1 MLKTSELMAF
11 AESSLITIPVRKRST
26 FSEQAS
32 LIIERRSLY
41 QQSKELQYKI
51 FINSRTYGEAT
62 KTKKEGFLTKVL
74 NVIKSIFEAI
84 AKAFGNFWN
93 WLRKLFKSKKLTQA
107 EEKISKLEKEIADLK
122 GEINKV
128 RERGLN
134 SVRKVSEE
142 KNKLKSELA
151 STKEN
156 AKNRE
161 EKMNEVI
168 VNLQKRV
175 DDKQAYIERLQ
186 KKLDT
191 SKGTNK
197 GTKNKNNQP
206 KTSVTSKPVKK
217 EDRSDNPRLKEWI
230 RTLKT
235 VSTRCKDT
243 SGYIIKFLYSTKEDL
258 MKVPEEGVKKI
269 GTYYLNGEKS
279 ADKSYLDNANEEFQK
294 FVDMSENIIS
304 DIEEGIIYLGK
315 DDAVEIWEIFKT
327 IQNDTFIKVSDITKL
342 TMQTITDTDPAF
354 AKQVNLVVES
364 TNKLHGNVQKI
375 VRESAKILTKL
386 FQTNN
391 IDPGAVKVL
400 QKYL

>member
-1 MLKTSELMAF
+1 MLKTNELMAF
-11 AESSLITIPVRKRST
+11 TESSLITRPVKKRST
-26 FSEQAS
+26 FSERAS
-32 LIIERRSLY
+32 LIIERKSLY
-41 QQSKELQYKI
+41 QDSKELQYKI

-186 KKLDT
+186 KKLDI
-191 SKGTNK
+191 NK

-315 DDAVEIWEIFKT
+315 DDAQEIWEIFKT
-327 IQNDTFIKVSDITKL
+327 IKNDTFIKVSDITKL

-364 TNKLHGNVQKI
+364 TNQLHGNVQKI

>member
-1 MLKTSELMAF
+1 MLKTNELMAF
-11 AESSLITIPVRKRST
+11 AESSLITRPARKRSA

-41 QQSKELQYKI
+41 QDSKELQYKI

-62 KTKKEGFLTKVL
+62 KTKKEGFLSKVL

-175 DDKQAYIERLQ
+175 DDKQAYIEKLQ
-186 KKLDT
+186 KKLDA
-191 SKGTNK
+191 NK
-197 GTKNKNNQP
+197 GVNKGAKNKNKQP
-206 KTSVTSKPVKK
+206 KNSVASKPVVK
-217 EDRSDNPRLKEWI
+217 EDRGDNPRLKEWI
-230 RTLKT
+230 KALNT
-235 VSTRCKDT
+235 VGTRCSDA
-243 SGYIIKFLYSTKEDL
+243 SGYIIQLLYDDKETL
-258 MKVPEEGVKKI
+258 MKLPEEAFKNI
-269 GTYYLNGEKS
+269 GTYMFNGVKGGNKPYIE
-279 ADKSYLDNANEEFQK
+279 LANDAFKK
-294 FVDMSENIIS
+294 FSEMSESLLGEIQN
-304 DIEEGIIYLGK
+304 GNIYLGK
-315 DDAVEIWEIFKT
+315 DDAKDIWEAFKD
-327 IQNDTFIKVSDITKL
+327 IKNKSFIRVSDISQL
-342 TMQTITDTDPAF
+342 TLQTIKDPDPEF
-354 AKQVNLVVES
+354 AKKVNLLVEAA
-364 TNKLHGNVQKI
+364 NNLHGNVIRLTK
-375 VRESAKILTKL
+375 ESAKILMKL
-386 FQTNN
+386 FQENN
-391 IDPGAVKVL
+391 IDEGAVKVL

>member
-1 MLKTSELMAF
+1 MAF
-11 AESSLITIPVRKRST
+11 AESSLIKGPVRKRSA

-41 QQSKELQYKI
+41 QDSKELQYKI

-62 KTKKEGFLTKVL
+62 KTKKEGFLSKVL

-84 AKAFGNFWN
+84 AKAFSNFWN
-93 WLRKLFKSKKLTQA
+93 WLIKLFKSKKLTQA

-175 DDKQAYIERLQ
+175 DDKQAYIEKLQ

-191 SKGTNK
+191 NKGK
-197 GTKNKNNQP
+197 GTKNKNNQS
-206 KTSVTSKPVKK
+206 KTSVASKPVKK

-327 IQNDTFIKVSDITKL
+327 IKNDTFIKVSDITKL

-364 TNKLHGNVQKI
+364 TNQLHGNVQKI

>member
-1 MLKTSELMAF
+1 MLKTNELMAF
-11 AESSLITIPVRKRST
+11 SESSLIKRPVRKRSA

-32 LIIERRSLY
+32 LIIERKSLY
-41 QQSKELQYKI
+41 QDSKELQYKI

-62 KTKKEGFLTKVL
+62 KTKKEGFLSKVL

-168 VNLQKRV
+168 ANLQKRV
-175 DDKQAYIERLQ
+175 DDKQVYIEKLQ
-186 KKLDT
+186 KQLDAN
-191 SKGTNK
+191 KG
-197 GTKNKNNQP
+197 GTKNNNP
-206 KTSVTSKPVKK
+206 KTSVNSKSVVKK
-217 EDRSDNPRLKEWI
+217 DRSDNPRLREWI

-279 ADKSYLDNANEEFQK
+279 TDKSYLDNANEEFQK
-294 FVDMSENIIS
+294 FVDMSESIIS
-304 DIEEGIIYLGK
+304 DIEEGFIRLGK
-315 DDAVEIWEIFKT
+315 DDAQEIWEIFKT
-327 IQNDTFIKVSDITKL
+327 IKNDTFIKVNDIAKL

-354 AKQVNLVVES
+354 ARQVNLVVES
-364 TNKLHGNVQKI
+364 TNQLHGNVQKI

-391 IDPGAVKVL
+391 IEPGAVKVL

>member
-1 MLKTSELMAF
+1 MLKTNELMAF
-11 AESSLITIPVRKRST
+11 AESSLIKRPVRKRSA

-41 QQSKELQYKI
+41 QDSKELQYKI

-84 AKAFGNFWN
+84 AKAFSNFWN

-191 SKGTNK
+191 SK

-327 IQNDTFIKVSDITKL
+327 IKNDTFIKVSDITKL

-364 TNKLHGNVQKI
+364 TNQLHGNVQKI

>member
-1 MLKTSELMAF
+1 MLKTNELMAF
-11 AESSLITIPVRKRST
+11 AESTLIKRPVRKRSA

-41 QQSKELQYKI
+41 QDSKELQYKI

-62 KTKKEGFLTKVL
+62 KTKKEGFLSKVL

-142 KNKLKSELA
+142 KNKLKSELD

-175 DDKQAYIERLQ
+175 DDKQAYIEKLQ
-186 KKLDT
+186 KQLDAN
-191 SKGTNK
+191 KG
-197 GTKNKNNQP
+197 GTKNNNP
-206 KTSVTSKPVKK
+206 KTSVNSKPVVK
-217 EDRSDNPRLKEWI
+217 EDRSDNPRLREWI

-279 ADKSYLDNANEEFQK
+279 TDKSYLDNANEEFQK
-294 FVDMSENIIS
+294 FVDMSESIIS
-304 DIEEGIIYLGK
+304 DIEEGFIRLGK
-315 DDAVEIWEIFKT
+315 DDAQEIWEIFKT
-327 IQNDTFIKVSDITKL
+327 IKNDTFIKVNDIAKL
-342 TMQTITDTDPAF
+342 TMQTINDTDPAF
-354 AKQVNLVVES
+354 TKQVNLIVES
-364 TNKLHGNVQKI
+364 TNRLHGNVQRI
-375 VRESAKILTKL
+375 VKESAKILTKL

-391 IDPGAVKVL
+391 IEPGAVKVL

>member
-1 MLKTSELMAF
+1 MLKTNELMAF
-11 AESSLITIPVRKRST
+11 AESSLIKRPVRKRSA

-41 QQSKELQYKI
+41 QDSKELQYKI
-51 FINSRTYGEAT
+51 FINSRAYGEAT
-62 KTKKEGFLTKVL
+62 KTKKEGFLSKVL

-156 AKNRE
+156 VKNRE

-186 KKLDT
+186 KQLDA
-191 SKGTNK
+191 NK
-197 GTKNKNNQP
+197 GGTKNNQP
-206 KTSVTSKPVKK
+206 KTSVNSKPVVK

-230 RTLKT
+230 KSLRT
-235 VSTRCKDT
+235 VATRCKDT

-315 DDAVEIWEIFKT
+315 DDAKEIWEIFKT
-327 IQNDTFIKVSDITKL
+327 IKNDTFIKVNDITKL
-342 TMQTITDTDPAF
+342 TLQTITDTDPAF
-354 AKQVNLVVES
+354 AKQVNLIVES
-364 TNKLHGNVQKI
+364 TNQLHGNVQRI
-375 VRESAKILTKL
+375 VKESAKILTKL

-391 IDPGAVKVL
+391 IEPGAVKVL

>member
-1 MLKTSELMAF
+1 MAF
-11 AESSLITIPVRKRST
+11 AESSLIKRPVRKRSA

-41 QQSKELQYKI
+41 QDSKELQYKI

-62 KTKKEGFLTKVL
+62 KTKKEGFLSKVL

-175 DDKQAYIERLQ
+175 DDKQAYIEKLQ
-186 KKLDT
+186 KQLDT
-191 SKGTNK
+191 NKGK

-230 RTLKT
+230 KALNT
-235 VSTRCKDT
+235 VGTRCSDA
-243 SGYIIKFLYSTKEDL
+243 SGYIIQLLYDDKETL
-258 MKVPEEGVKKI
+258 MKLPEDAFKNIGAYMFNGVKGGNKPYI
-269 GTYYLNGEKS
+269 EL
-279 ADKSYLDNANEEFQK
+279 ANDAFKK
-294 FVDMSENIIS
+294 FSEMSESLLGEIQN
-304 DIEEGIIYLGK
+304 GNIYLGK
-315 DDAVEIWEIFKT
+315 DDAKDIWEAFKD
-327 IQNDTFIKVSDITKL
+327 IKNKSFIRVSDISQL
-342 TMQTITDTDPAF
+342 TLQTIKDPDPEF
-354 AKQVNLVVES
+354 AKKVNLLVEAA
-364 TNKLHGNVQKI
+364 NNLHGNVIRLTK
-375 VRESAKILTKL
+375 ESAKILMKL
-386 FQTNN
+386 FQENN
-391 IDPGAVKVL
+391 IDEGAVKVL

>member
-1 MLKTSELMAF
+1 MLKTNELMAF
-11 AESSLITIPVRKRST
+11 AESSLITRPVRKRST

-41 QQSKELQYKI
+41 QDSKELQYKI

-62 KTKKEGFLTKVL
+62 KTKKEGFLSKVL

-175 DDKQAYIERLQ
+175 DDKQAYIEKLQ

-191 SKGTNK
+191 NKGK

-230 RTLKT
+230 KSLKT

-258 MKVPEEGVKKI
+258 MKVPEESVKKI

-327 IQNDTFIKVSDITKL
+327 IKNDTFIKVSDITKL

-364 TNKLHGNVQKI
+364 TNQLHGNVQKI

>member
-11 AESSLITIPVRKRST
+11 AESSLITRPARKRSA

-84 AKAFGNFWN
+84 AKAFSNFWN

-175 DDKQAYIERLQ
+175 DDKQAYIEKLQ
-186 KKLDT
+186 KQID
-191 SKGTNK
+191 SNK
-197 GTKNKNNQP
+197 GNKGNKKNNKSQP
-206 KTSVTSKPVKK
+206 KTNVSKPLVK

-230 RTLKT
+230 RSLKT
-235 VSTRCKDT
+235 VATRCKDT
-243 SGYIIKFLYSTKEDL
+243 SGYIIKFLYSSKEDL
-258 MKVPEEGVKKI
+258 MKVPEEGVKKV

-279 ADKSYLDNANEEFQK
+279 ADKSYLDLANEEFQK

-315 DDAVEIWEIFKT
+315 DDVQEIWEIFKT
-327 IQNDTFIKVSDITKL
+327 IKNDTFIKVNEITKL
-342 TMQTITDTDPAF
+342 TLQTINDTDPAF

-364 TNKLHGNVQKI
+364 TNRLHGNVQRITK
-375 VRESAKILTKL
+375 ESAKILTKL

-391 IDPGAVKVL
+391 IEPGAVKVL

>member
-11 AESSLITIPVRKRST
+11 AESSLIKRPVRKRSA

-41 QQSKELQYKI
+41 QDSKELQYKI

-62 KTKKEGFLTKVL
+62 KTKKEGFLSKVL

-84 AKAFGNFWN
+84 AKAFSNFWN

-175 DDKQAYIERLQ
+175 DDKQAYIEKLQ
-186 KKLDT
+186 KKLD
-191 SKGTNK
+191 TNK

-206 KTSVTSKPVKK
+206 KTSVSSKPVAK

-230 RTLKT
+230 KSLKN
-235 VSTRCKDT
+235 VSIRCKDA
-243 SGYIIKFLYSTKEDL
+243 SGYIIKFLYSSKEDL

-269 GTYYLNGEKS
+269 GTHYLNGEKS
-279 ADKSYLDNANEEFQK
+279 SDKSYLDNANEEFQK

-327 IQNDTFIKVSDITKL
+327 IKNDTFIKVSDITKL

-364 TNKLHGNVQKI
+364 TNQLHGNVQKI

-391 IDPGAVKVL
+391 IEPGAVKVL

>member
-11 AESSLITIPVRKRST
+11 AESSLIERPARKRSA

-32 LIIERRSLY
+32 LIIDRRSLY
-41 QQSKELQYKI
+41 QDSKELQYKI

-62 KTKKEGFLTKVL
+62 KTKKEGFLSKVL

-191 SKGTNK
+191 SKGT
-197 GTKNKNNQP
+197 KNKNNQP

-235 VSTRCKDT
+235 VATRCKDT
-243 SGYIIKFLYSTKEDL
+243 SGYIINFLYSTKETI

-315 DDAVEIWEIFKT
+315 DDAKEIWEIFKT
-327 IQNDTFIKVSDITKL
+327 IKNDTFIKVNDITKL
-342 TMQTITDTDPAF
+342 TLQTITDTDPVF
-354 AKQVNLVVES
+354 AKQVNLIVES
-364 TNKLHGNVQKI
+364 TNQLHGNVQRI
-375 VRESAKILTKL
+375 VKESAKILTKL

-391 IDPGAVKVL
+391 IEPGAVKVL

>member
-11 AESSLITIPVRKRST
+11 AESSLIKRPVRKRST

-32 LIIERRSLY
+32 LIIDRRSLY
-41 QQSKELQYKI
+41 QDSKELQYKI

-84 AKAFGNFWN
+84 AKAFSNFWN

-191 SKGTNK
+191 NK

-235 VSTRCKDT
+235 VSTSCKDT

-279 ADKSYLDNANEEFQK
+279 TDKSYLDNANEEFQK

-327 IQNDTFIKVSDITKL
+327 IKNDTFIKVSDITKL

-364 TNKLHGNVQKI
+364 TNQLHGNVQKI

>member
-11 AESSLITIPVRKRST
+11 AESSLIERPARKRSA

-32 LIIERRSLY
+32 LIIDRRSLY
-41 QQSKELQYKI
+41 QDSKELQYKI

-62 KTKKEGFLTKVL
+62 KTKKEGFLSKVL

-84 AKAFGNFWN
+84 AKAFSNFWN

-186 KKLDT
+186 KKLDI
-191 SKGTNK
+191 NK

-327 IQNDTFIKVSDITKL
+327 IKNDTFIKVSDITKL

>member
-11 AESSLITIPVRKRST
+11 AESSLITIPVRKRSA

-32 LIIERRSLY
+32 LIIDRKKLY
-41 QQSKELQYKI
+41 QDSKELQYKI

-62 KTKKEGFLTKVL
+62 KTKKEGFLNKVL

-175 DDKQAYIERLQ
+175 DDKQAYIEKLQ
-186 KKLDT
+186 KQLDAN
-191 SKGTNK
+191 KG
-197 GTKNKNNQP
+197 GTKNNQY
-206 KTSVTSKPVKK
+206 KSTVTSKPVKK

-269 GTYYLNGEKS
+269 GTHYLNGEKS
-279 ADKSYLDNANEEFQK
+279 SDKSYLDNANEEFQK

-315 DDAVEIWEIFKT
+315 DDSVEIWEIFKT
-327 IQNDTFIKVSDITKL
+327 IKNDTFIKVNDITKL
-342 TMQTITDTDPAF
+342 TLQTITDTDPAF
-354 AKQVNLVVES
+354 AKQVNLIVES
-364 TNKLHGNVQKI
+364 TNQLHGNVQRI
-375 VRESAKILTKL
+375 VKESAKILTKL

-391 IDPGAVKVL
+391 IEPGAVKVL

>member
-1 MLKTSELMAF
+1 MLKTNELMAF
-11 AESSLITIPVRKRST
+11 AESSLITRPARKRSA

-41 QQSKELQYKI
+41 QDSKELQYKI

-62 KTKKEGFLTKVL
+62 KTKKEGFLSKVL

-186 KKLDT
+186 KKLDI
-191 SKGTNK
+191 NK

-327 IQNDTFIKVSDITKL
+327 IKNDTFIKVSDITKL

-364 TNKLHGNVQKI
+364 TNQLHGNVQKI

>member
-1 MLKTSELMAF
+1 MLKTNELMAF
-11 AESSLITIPVRKRST
+11 AESSLIKRPVRKRSA

-41 QQSKELQYKI
+41 QDSKELQYKI
-51 FINSRTYGEAT
+51 FINSRAYGEAT
-62 KTKKEGFLTKVL
+62 KTKKEGFLSKVL

-175 DDKQAYIERLQ
+175 DDKQAYIEKLQ
-186 KKLDT
+186 KQLDAN
-191 SKGTNK
+191 KG
-197 GTKNKNNQP
+197 GTKNNNP
-206 KTSVTSKPVKK
+206 KTSVNSKPVVK
-217 EDRSDNPRLKEWI
+217 EDRSDNPRLREWI

-279 ADKSYLDNANEEFQK
+279 TDKSYLDNANEEFQK
-294 FVDMSENIIS
+294 FVDMSESIIS
-304 DIEEGIIYLGK
+304 DIEEGFIRLGK
-315 DDAVEIWEIFKT
+315 DDAQEIWEIFKT
-327 IQNDTFIKVSDITKL
+327 IKNDTFIKVNDIAKL

-354 AKQVNLVVES
+354 ARQVNLVVES
-364 TNKLHGNVQKI
+364 TNQLHGNVQKI

-391 IDPGAVKVL
+391 IEPGAVKVL

>member
-1 MLKTSELMAF
+1 MLKTNELMAF
-11 AESSLITIPVRKRST
+11 AESSLIKRPVRKRSA

-41 QQSKELQYKI
+41 QDSKELQYKI

-84 AKAFGNFWN
+84 AKAFSNFWN

-122 GEINKV
+122 GEINKI

-175 DDKQAYIERLQ
+175 DDKQAYIEKLQ

-191 SKGTNK
+191 NKGVNK
-197 GTKNKNNQP
+197 GTKNKNNKP

-230 RTLKT
+230 KALNT
-235 VSTRCKDT
+235 VGTRCSDA
-243 SGYIIKFLYSTKEDL
+243 SGYIIQLLYDDKETL
-258 MKVPEEGVKKI
+258 MKLPEDAFKNIGAYMFNGVKGGNKPYI
-269 GTYYLNGEKS
+269 EL
-279 ADKSYLDNANEEFQK
+279 ANDAFKK
-294 FVDMSENIIS
+294 FSEMSESLLGEIQN
-304 DIEEGIIYLGK
+304 GNIYLGK
-315 DDAVEIWEIFKT
+315 DDAKDIWEAFKD
-327 IQNDTFIKVSDITKL
+327 IKNKSFIRVSDISQL
-342 TMQTITDTDPAF
+342 TLQTIKDPDPEF
-354 AKQVNLVVES
+354 AKKVNLLVEAA
-364 TNKLHGNVQKI
+364 NNLHGNVIRLTK
-375 VRESAKILTKL
+375 ESAKILMKL
-386 FQTNN
+386 FQENN
-391 IDPGAVKVL
+391 INEGAVKVL

>member
-1 MLKTSELMAF
+1 MLKTNELMAF
-11 AESSLITIPVRKRST
+11 AESSLITRPARKRSA

-32 LIIERRSLY
+32 LIIERKSLY
-41 QQSKELQYKI
+41 QDSKELQYKI

-122 GEINKV
+122 AEINKV

-134 SVRKVSEE
+134 SVRNIAKE
-142 KNKLKSELA
+142 KKNLQSELA

-156 AKNRE
+156 TKNRE

-168 VNLQKRV
+168 INLQKRV
-175 DDKQAYIERLQ
+175 KEKQAFIEKLQ
-186 KKLDT
+186 SKLDKR
-191 SKGTNK
+191 KGSTNK
-197 GTKNKNNQP
+197 GNNKQTP
-206 KTSVTSKPVKK
+206 KSANKPVKK
-217 EDRSDNPRLKEWI
+217 EDRSDNPRLREWI
-230 RTLKT
+230 KTLRTVAIK
-235 VSTRCKDT
+235 CNDT
-243 SGYIIKFLYSTKEDL
+243 AGVILQFLSSNKETL
-258 MKVPEEGVKKI
+258 MNLPEEGIKKI
-269 GTYYLNGEKS
+269 GSYTLNGEKS
-279 ADKSYLDNANEEFQK
+279 ESPAYLDAANEAFKK
-294 FVDMSENIIS
+294 FSDMSGSIIS
-304 DIEEGIIYLGK
+304 DIEEDIIYLGK
-315 DDAVEIWEIFKT
+315 DDADEIMEIFR
-327 IQNDTFIKVSDITKL
+327 DIKYRSAVGFQHISKL
-342 TMQTITDTDPAF
+342 TYQTIENPEPEF
-354 AKQVNLVVES
+354 AKQVNLIVEAA
-364 TNKLHGNVQKI
+364 NNLNGNVMRLL
-375 VRESAKILTKL
+375 RESAKILTKL

>member
-1 MLKTSELMAF
+1 MLKTNELMAF
-11 AESSLITIPVRKRST
+11 AESTLIKRPVRKRSA

-32 LIIERRSLY
+32 LIIDRRSLY
-41 QQSKELQYKI
+41 QDSKELQYKI

-62 KTKKEGFLTKVL
+62 KTKKEGFLSKVL

-93 WLRKLFKSKKLTQA
+93 WLRNLFKSKKLTQA

-235 VSTRCKDT
+235 VANQCKDT

-327 IQNDTFIKVSDITKL
+327 IKNDTFIKVSDITKL

-364 TNKLHGNVQKI
+364 TNQLHGNVQKI

>member
-1 MLKTSELMAF
+1 MAF
-11 AESSLITIPVRKRST
+11 AESSLIKRPVRKRSA

-41 QQSKELQYKI
+41 QDSKELQYKI
-51 FINSRTYGEAT
+51 FINSRAYGEAT
-62 KTKKEGFLTKVL
+62 KTKKEGFLSKVL

-186 KKLDT
+186 KQLDAN
-191 SKGTNK
+191 KGGTN
-197 GTKNKNNQP
+197 NNQP
-206 KTSVTSKPVKK
+206 KTSVNSKPVVK

-230 RTLKT
+230 KSLRT
-235 VSTRCKDT
+235 VATRCKDT

-315 DDAVEIWEIFKT
+315 DDAKEIWEIFKT
-327 IQNDTFIKVSDITKL
+327 IKNDTFIKVNDITKL
-342 TMQTITDTDPAF
+342 TLQTITDTDPAF
-354 AKQVNLVVES
+354 AKQVNLIVES
-364 TNKLHGNVQKI
+364 TNQLHGNVQRI
-375 VRESAKILTKL
+375 VKESAKILTKL

-391 IDPGAVKVL
+391 IEPGAVKVL

>member
-1 MLKTSELMAF
+1 MLKTNEIMAF
-11 AESSLITIPVRKRST
+11 AESSLIKRPVRKRSA

-32 LIIERRSLY
+32 LIIERKSLY
-41 QQSKELQYKI
+41 QDSKELQYKI

-62 KTKKEGFLTKVL
+62 KTKKEGFLSKVL

-175 DDKQAYIERLQ
+175 DDKQAYIEKLQ
-186 KKLDT
+186 KKLD
-191 SKGTNK
+191 SNK
-197 GTKNKNNQP
+197 GATKNNQP

-230 RTLKT
+230 KSLRT
-235 VSTRCKDT
+235 VATRCKDT

-315 DDAVEIWEIFKT
+315 DDAKEIWEIFKT
-327 IQNDTFIKVSDITKL
+327 IKNDTFIKVNDITKL
-342 TMQTITDTDPAF
+342 TLQTITDTDPAF

-364 TNKLHGNVQKI
+364 TNQLHGNVQKI

-386 FQTNN
+386 FQTNK

>member
-1 MLKTSELMAF
+1 MLKTNELMAF
-11 AESSLITIPVRKRST
+11 AESSLIKRPVRKRSA

-32 LIIERRSLY
+32 LIIERKSLY
-41 QQSKELQYKI
+41 QDSKELQYKI

-175 DDKQAYIERLQ
+175 DDKQAYIEKLQ
-186 KKLDT
+186 KKLD
-191 SKGTNK
+191 SNKG
-197 GTKNKNNQP
+197 GTKNSQP
-206 KTSVTSKPVKK
+206 KTSVASKPVKK
-217 EDRSDNPRLKEWI
+217 EDRSDNPRLREWI
-230 RTLKT
+230 KSLKA
-235 VSTRCKDT
+235 VANRCTDT
-243 SGYIIKFLYSTKEDL
+243 SGYIIQFLYSTKEDL

-269 GTYYLNGEKS
+269 GTHYLNGVKNS
-279 ADKSYLDNANEEFQK
+279 DKSYLDIANEEFRK

-315 DDAVEIWEIFKT
+315 DDAAEIWEIFKT
-327 IQNDTFIKVSDITKL
+327 IKNDTFIKVSDITKL

-354 AKQVNLVVES
+354 AKQVNLIVES
-364 TNKLHGNVQKI
+364 TNQLHGNVQKI

>member
-11 AESSLITIPVRKRST
+11 AESSLITRPVRKRSA

-41 QQSKELQYKI
+41 QDSKELQYKI

-62 KTKKEGFLTKVL
+62 KTKKEGFLSKVL

-175 DDKQAYIERLQ
+175 DDKQAYIEKLQ

-191 SKGTNK
+191 SKGT
-197 GTKNKNNQP
+197 KNKNNQP
-206 KTSVTSKPVKK
+206 KSSVASKRKPVVK
-217 EDRSDNPRLKEWI
+217 EDRSDNPRLREWI
-230 RTLKT
+230 KSLKA
-235 VSTRCKDT
+235 VANRCTDT
-243 SGYIIKFLYSTKEDL
+243 SGYIIQFLYSTKEDL

-327 IQNDTFIKVSDITKL
+327 IKNDTFIKVSDITKL

-364 TNKLHGNVQKI
+364 TNQLHGNVQKI

>member
-1 MLKTSELMAF
+1 MLKTNELMAF
-11 AESSLITIPVRKRST
+11 AESSLITRPVRKRSA

-32 LIIERRSLY
+32 LIIDRRSLY
-41 QQSKELQYKI
+41 QDSKELQYKI

-84 AKAFGNFWN
+84 AKAFSNFWN

-186 KKLDT
+186 KKLD
-191 SKGTNK
+191 TNK

>member
-1 MLKTSELMAF
+1 MLKTNELMAF
-11 AESSLITIPVRKRST
+11 AESSLIKRPVRKRSA

-41 QQSKELQYKI
+41 QDSKELQYKI

-62 KTKKEGFLTKVL
+62 KTKKEGFLSKVL

-84 AKAFGNFWN
+84 AKAFSNFWN

-191 SKGTNK
+191 NK

-235 VSTRCKDT
+235 VSTSCKDT

-279 ADKSYLDNANEEFQK
+279 TDKSYLDNANEEFQK

-327 IQNDTFIKVSDITKL
+327 IKNDTFIKVSDITKL

-364 TNKLHGNVQKI
+364 TNQLHGNVQKI

>member
-1 MLKTSELMAF
+1 MLKTSELMVF
-11 AESSLITIPVRKRST
+11 AESSLIERPARKRSA

-32 LIIERRSLY
+32 LIIDRRSLY
-41 QQSKELQYKI
+41 QDSKELQYKI

-62 KTKKEGFLTKVL
+62 KTKKEGFLSKVL

-191 SKGTNK
+191 NKGK

-235 VSTRCKDT
+235 VSTSCKDT

-304 DIEEGIIYLGK
+304 DIEEGIVYLGK

-375 VRESAKILTKL
+375 VRKSAKILTKL